1 MAYLTYVIDNYD
13 TLPAI
18 MAFIHPHRGG
28 FWAAWHTDTPLH
40 DNVDSLRRLRLDFV
54 RRNGYVNL
62 RCNWN
67 PGCNANDKRNAH
79 ITPEIWGE
87 LFNGTEKP
95 EEVGAGCCAQF
106 AVSKEQV
113 LQRPREDYV
122 KYRMWV
128 LDTELEDRSSGRVM
142 EYLWHIIFGQDAV

>member
-13 TLPAI
+13 SLPAI

-28 FWAAWHTDTPLH
+28 FWGAWHTDTPLH
-40 DNVDSLRRLRLDFV
+40 DNVDSLRRLRLDIV

-67 PGCNANDKRNAH
+67 PGCNANDKANAH

-95 EEVGAGCCAQF
+95 EEVGAACCAQF

-113 LQRPREDYV
+113 LQRPREDYM

-142 EYLWHIIFGQDAV
+142 EYLWHVIFGQDAV